1 MTMLLVSQEMGFT
14 KVVTD
19 RMYFFDIDL
28 TIEACAP
35 TESFTHSKED
45 RTKLF
50 L

>member
-1 MTMLLVSQEMGFT
+1 MLLVSQEMSFA
-14 KVVTD
+14 KAVAD
-19 RMYFFDIDL
+19 QMHFFDIDL